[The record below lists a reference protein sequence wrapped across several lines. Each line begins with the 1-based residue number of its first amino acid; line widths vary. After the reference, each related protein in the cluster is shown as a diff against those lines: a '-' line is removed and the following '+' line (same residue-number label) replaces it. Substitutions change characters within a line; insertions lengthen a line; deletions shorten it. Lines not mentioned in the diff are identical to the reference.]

1 MTRKWCNVKVPDY
14 LLENIDSISKREKRA
29 RWQIIYDSVSY
40 YEAQKKKPVIKS
52 ELPMLEKV
60 SWYIA
65 KLSQAVTWYITNP
78 DENHYQ
84 LTIKTISEIGSRLD
98 VDVKDLLG
106 VLETFKNIKKKTSK
120 HRALVLKALKD
131 TIASMILKLG
141 SEE

>member
-1 MTRKWCNVKVPDY
+1 MTSKWNNVKVPDY
-14 LLENIDSISKREKRA
+14 LLEKIDSISKREKRA

-52 ELPMLEKV
+52 ELPKLEKV

-84 LTIKTISEIGSRLD
+84 FTVKTISDIGSRLD
-98 VDVKDLLG
+98 VDVKELLG

-120 HRALVLKALKD
+120 NRALVLKALKD

-141 SEE
+141 SGE

>member
-1 MTRKWCNVKVPDY
+1 MTSKWNNVKVPDY
-14 LLENIDSISKREKRA
+14 LLEKIDSISRREKRA
-29 RWQIIYDSVSY
+29 RWQVLYDSLSY
-40 YEAQKKKPVIKS
+40 YEAQKKKPAIKN

-78 DENHYQ
+78 DEEHYQ
-84 LTIKTISEIGSRLD
+84 FTIKTISEIGTRLN
-98 VDVKDLLG
+98 VDVNELLG

-131 TIASMILKLG
+131 TILSMILKLTD
-141 SEE
+141 EE